1 MRGSG
6 LFLAWQSSMG
16 VDSGQEVIFEV
27 IFMWLLSLASL
38 NSFSPSMYQTKAVI
52 LAMIITAVVSISVT
66 IFCFQ
71 TKVRIWRVLP

>member
-1 MRGSG
+1 
-6 LFLAWQSSMG
+6 MG